1 MIVYL
6 VLNLPW
12 MVLSIMHSCNERAKT
27 WRKVTMFGFI
37 GTTAPLIYWFYQ
49 HSVLR
54 RPGGK
59 CVQSNA
65 C

>member
-12 MVLSIMHSCNERAKT
+12 MGLSILHSCNAYAKR
-27 WRKVTMFGFI
+27 WRMITAAGFV
-37 GTTAPLIYWFYQ
+37 GTVAPLIYWFYQ

-54 RPGGK
+54 VPGGE
-59 CVQSNA
+59 
-65 C
+65 